1 MSQGD
6 YIRYKRV
13 SQELKR
19 QSKLPAVF
27 DSGNYTNYK
36 EYSVENTVVNDLT
49 QYDRVIPS
57 TTRIVFGMERPQA
70 MACPAFEVCRNTD
83 KRGNRVLHVYSALNT
98 IPPNDAGKK
107 KFGQLVFE
115 NMHCRCVK

>member
-13 SQELKR
+13 SQELKV
-19 QSKLPAVF
+19 QSKLPHVF

-36 EYSVENTVVNDLT
+36 EFSVENTVVNDLT
-49 QYDRVIPS
+49 QYDRVIPM
-57 TTRIVFGMERPQA
+57 TTRVVFGMERPKA
-70 MACPAFEVCRNTD
+70 TTCPGFEVCRNTNQ
-83 KRGNRVLHVYSALNT
+83 RGNRALNVYT
-98 IPPNDAGKK
+98 KLQQIPLNDVKKK

-115 NMHCRCVK
+115 NAHCRCVK

>member
-19 QSKLPAVF
+19 QSKLPYVF
-27 DSGNYTNYK
+27 DSGSYTNYK

-49 QYDRVIPS
+49 RYDRVIPT
-57 TTRIVFGMERPQA
+57 TTRVVFGMERPRA
-70 MACPAFEVCRNTD
+70 TACPGFEVCRNTNQ
-83 KRGNRVLHVYSALNT
+83 RGNRTLNVYTQLQKT
-98 IPPNDAGKK
+98 PPNNEKQK

-115 NMHCRCVK
+115 NAHCRCVK